1 MNRRQKKKLIGRLG
15 FKTYRTYKD
24 YLKLCKK
31 FSEYLS
37 LGKVKING
45 VGTSPDSIK
54 SEPVIVQF
62 SCGSWIPK
70 GKTFECVP
78 NILELKKASKS
89 YSIRVLGGDQNEQ
102 KADEEIRKEVM
113 S

>member
-15 FKTYRTYKD
+15 FKTYRAYKA

-37 LGKVKING
+37 VGKVRING
-45 VGTSPDSIK
+45 VDTSP
-54 SEPVIVQF
+54 VTVQF
-62 SCGSWIPK
+62 SCNSWIPK

-102 KADEEIRKEVM
+102 KAEEEVRKEVM